1 MLNNCCFRGCCCVF
15 LGLVLVVIGL
25 VLVMI
30 GVAGYLVCCV
40 AGFLLAGSLLL
51 VFVFMFVLLFGVF
64 RV

>member
-1 MLNNCCFRGCCCVF
+1 MGIVVF
-15 LGLVLVVIGL
+15 PW
-25 VLVMI
+25 I
-30 GVAGYLVCCV
+30 GVGYDWIGVGYAWCSGYLVCCV